1 MSFYR
6 WESGDQ
12 FSVYVKG
19 SFDQDRLGTKHYSS
33 KRRPV
38 FLQLADGGVLNHA
51 LRRLKPHSGGHGAAT
66 NAVFWLLHLISFLRA
81 VDTDQLPRQALD
93 SSHNERGWEKGVFHA
108 QERIS
113 DPALL
118 AEAATL
124 VPELSMKRKLNP
136 VSLTNT
142 TVGWCDRGKTKSVQF
157 ADSYGKRSVAKTD
170 SGQTPRKTLS
180 EIKSG
185 DVFSR
190 RQAWDV
196 WRVTF
201 GAGATVPSGVGRT
214 AMVQI
219 DTISNSFTVLRCG
232 PY

>member
-1 MSFYR
+1 
-6 WESGDQ
+6 
-12 FSVYVKG
+12 
-19 SFDQDRLGTKHYSS
+19 
-33 KRRPV
+33 
-38 FLQLADGGVLNHA
+38 
-51 LRRLKPHSGGHGAAT
+51 
-66 NAVFWLLHLISFLRA
+66 
-81 VDTDQLPRQALD
+81 
-93 SSHNERGWEKGVFHA
+93 
-108 QERIS
+108 
-113 DPALL
+113 
-118 AEAATL
+118 
-124 VPELSMKRKLNP
+124 MKRKLNP

-157 ADSYGKRSVAKTD
+157 ADSYGKRSVTKPVLDRLRT
-170 SGQTPRKTLS
+170 QTPRKTLS
-180 EIKSG
+180 EIKCG